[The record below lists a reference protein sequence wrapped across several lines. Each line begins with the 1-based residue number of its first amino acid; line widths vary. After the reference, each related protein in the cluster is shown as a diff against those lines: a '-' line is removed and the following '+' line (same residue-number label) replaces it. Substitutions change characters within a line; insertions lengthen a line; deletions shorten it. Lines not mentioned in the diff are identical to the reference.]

1 MTQMGGE
8 GAFAGFEVFLDQL
21 PPLKTKKQPLH
32 LSPYQPVVRDFAFL
46 VDEVVPADQVVKAA
60 TKADRTLITA
70 IHIFDAYKGEKL
82 PEGKKS
88 LAIQVR
94 LEPEAGTLTEAQIT
108 EVCDKIVSNVIKATN
123 GALRS
128 L

>member
-8 GAFAGFEVFLDQL
+8 GAFAGFEVFLEQL
-21 PPLKTKKQPLH
+21 PPLKTKKPPLH

-70 IHIFDAYKGEKL
+70 IHIFDA
-82 PEGKKS
+82 
-88 LAIQVR
+88 AIQVR